1 MGANANWT
9 NAGGPGVASNVKR
22 AEKTLRRSL
31 ALDGDSAKTLRL
43 LGVCV
48 YQLGLVLQARLLPP
62 AHCRPPP
69 HSLRALLL
77 STPAAQHA
85 ARMCALATHDAR
97 SRRIGSLD
105 ALLWTAGCSRTRWA
119 RRRVVE

>member
-48 YQLGLVLQARLLPP
+48 YQLCLVLQARLLPP

-69 HSLRALLL
+69 HSLRAGTVVDYAC
-77 STPAAQHA
+77 SA
-85 ARMCALATHDAR
+85 ARSAHVRLGDT
-97 SRRIGSLD
+97 
-105 ALLWTAGCSRTRWA
+105 
-119 RRRVVE
+119 